1 VTYGEWTKYHGT
13 AFGFATE
20 AEGKMLLSWC
30 NLFREMG
37 ITPDELRSATAS
49 LAANDPPVWRSEHFQ
64 ALRDRVRELRQPPK
78 PAPPPDEPPP
88 GDCGTCRD
96 CGGTGRVI
104 VPAVGLRT
112 AGGNVITRPGST
124 GAVVCRC
131 PLGRWFADRCR
142 VNTPAGERGML
153 TLEAYERYRPDW
165 RREADQEREAAR
177 LKVQAGGL
185 DAALGQIFARL
196 RKGPTDAA

>member
-64 ALRDRVRELRQPPK
+64 ALRDRVREMRQPPR

-88 GDCGTCRD
+88 GDCGACRD
-96 CGGTGRVI
+96 CGAR
-104 VPAVGLRT
+104 LST
-112 AGGNVITRPGST
+112 AGGNTITRPGAT
-124 GAVVCRC
+124 AAVVCRC
-131 PLGRWFADRCR
+131 PLGRWFASRCMAWDGSAYR
-142 VNTPAGERGML
+142 LSLL
-153 TLEAYERYRPDW
+153 TLEAYERFKPDW
-165 RREADQEREAAR
+165 RREADQEREASR

-196 RKGPTDAA
+196 LGGS

>member
-1 VTYGEWTKYHGT
+1 VTTFMDWADHHAGL
-13 AFGFATE
+13 FGFVRPE
-20 AEGKMLLSWC
+20 EQVMLRKWC
-30 NLFREMG
+30 ELFRGEG
-37 ITPDELRSATAS
+37 FTADELRRATDHI
-49 LAANDPPVWRSEHFQ
+49 AANDPPVWRSEHLQ
-64 ALRDRVRELRQPPK
+64 ALRDRVRELRNPK

-112 AGGNVITRPGST
+112 AGGNTVTRPGAT
-124 GAVVCRC
+124 AAVVCRC
-131 PLGRWFADRCR
+131 PLGRWFASRCMAWDGSSYR
-142 VNTPAGERGML
+142 LPML
-153 TLEAYERYRPDW
+153 VLDAYERDRPDW

-196 RKGPTDAA
+196 LGGS